1 MRSFALG
8 DMDGFST
15 DSSFPTFSKLFV
27 VELCSFF
34 CMSKEKKSTEQ
45 SGSSSINSS
54 HQECL
59 GKQSLGTGVARGS
72 WESR

>member
-34 CMSKEKKSTEQ
+34 CMSKEKNQ
-45 SGSSSINSS
+45 QNS
-54 HQECL
+54 L
-59 GKQSLGTGVARGS
+59 DLLP
-72 WESR
+72 

>member
-8 DMDGFST
+8 DRDGFST
-15 DSSFPTFSKLFV
+15 DLVFPLHFPSCV
-27 VELCSFF
+27 VELCSFS
-34 CMSKEKKSTEQ
+34 CTSKEKKSTEQ

-59 GKQSLGTGVARGS
+59 GEQSLGVGVDRGG
-72 WESR
+72 WESG